1 MLDSA
6 ADLGN
11 RASSFLKNHPKA
23 ESAFAGGHRFAAKGV
38 RAAGTGVRKAGQAVP
53 DPLSDW
59 SEAAFHSLRNQL
71 GRIARAGLSPKRVV
85 GQYKKHG
92 HVVTRLS
99 DIRGLDLEAIDL
111 VRGRASSWYYPAIAA
126 LSGASAGLVITG
138 GELAV
143 PASAGAAAGPS
154 GATIVAAFAGDA
166 AFVVGLSSRSV
177 GHIAL
182 QYGYDPEEPA
192 EKIFLF
198 SVINAGTAAS
208 QAAKTAAFSDISRL
222 TQALVRGKAWVVL
235 DKSIVSKVVKQT
247 AELIG
252 KRLTKNS
259 LGKALPAVGIA
270 VGSAFNWATL
280 EGVVDAA
287 DIAYRRRFL
296 LEKYPHLQVDSH
308 FDLVMDGTDSF
319 DGEPDDVI
327 SVVDELRNAGGPAL

>member
-6 ADLGN
+6 ADLG
-11 RASSFLKNHPKA
+11 RRSTMILKNHPKV
-23 ESAFAGGHRFAAKGV
+23 ESAFAGGHSFAAKGV
-38 RAAGTGVRKAGQAVP
+38 RAAETGVRKAGQTLPGPV
-53 DPLSDW
+53 SDW

-71 GRIARAGLSPKRVV
+71 GHLARAGLSPKRVV
-85 GQYKKHG
+85 GQHKKHG
-92 HVVTRLS
+92 HDVARLS
-99 DIRGLDLEAIDL
+99 DLRGLDLEAIDL

-126 LSGASAGLVITG
+126 LSGVSAGLVITG

-166 AFVVGLSSRSV
+166 AFVFGLSSRSV

-208 QAAKTAAFSDISRL
+208 QAAKTVAFADISRL
-222 TQALVRGKAWVVL
+222 TQALVRGKAWAVL
-235 DKSIVSKVVKQT
+235 DASIVSKVAKQT
-247 AELIG
+247 AELTG

-259 LGKALPAVGIA
+259 LGKAVPAVGIA
-270 VGSAFNWATL
+270 LGSAFNWATL

-287 DIAYRRRFL
+287 NIAYRRRFL
-296 LEKYPHLQVDSH
+296 LEKYPNLKLDSNS
-308 FDLVMDGTDSF
+308 DLVTDGTDAQSV
-319 DGEPDDVI
+319 DPEDVI
-327 SVVDELRNAGGPAL
+327 SVVDELRNAGGPDL